1 MNTRSKTEFS
11 RYTPDELRELYK
23 KNPHHFD
30 EIAVE
35 AISQACIGMTPDQTI
50 KRRQLQWTIDAQLQ
64 KAKTPLERMQVME
77 NIFYGRVFGD
87 EGELAH
93 LVYSCQELLHQFRG
107 NDRVPTKK
115 PALYLVSLVKS

>member
-1 MNTRSKTEFS
+1 MNTKYKTEFS

-30 EIAVE
+30 EIADE
-35 AISQACIGMTPDQTI
+35 AISQACIGMTPEQTI

-64 KAKTPLERMQVME
+64 KAKTPLERMQIME
-77 NIFYGRVFGD
+77 NIFYGRVFGA

-93 LVYSCQELLHQFRG
+93 LEYSCQELLRLFRWA
-107 NDRVPTKK
+107 DQVPIKK
-115 PALYLVSLVKS
+115 PALYLVKI